1 MPSERTGHGDPART
15 VDLLWGAAARPDGR
29 RGPRPRLAAPAIVAA
44 AVELADSAGIAA
56 VTMRELARRLG
67 LASPNALYTYVPSK
81 AELLDLVVD
90 ACFATFELDSD
101 AVPPDIAAR
110 VRAIADA
117 NRALLRRH
125 PWLAEVATD
134 RPPLGPGQLRKYEL
148 ELGVLDGLGL
158 TDHEMDFT
166 LTLVTT
172 FVRSHVGSLAGAGS
186 DAEETAWWE
195 RAGPALARHADPAT
209 YPLGSR
215 VGSAVGGDQGRA
227 VDPDVAYDFGVERIA
242 VGVAALSDS

>member
-1 MPSERTGHGDPART
+1 MAPERTGHGDPART
-15 VDLLWGAAARPDGR
+15 VDLLWGSRRPDGR
-29 RGPRPRLAAPAIVAA
+29 RGPRPRLELPAIVAA

-56 VTMRELARRLG
+56 VTMRGLAGRLG

-81 AELLDLVVD
+81 AELVDLIVD
-90 ACFATFELDSD
+90 ACFATFALDRS
-101 AVPPDIAAR
+101 AVPAEIGPR
-110 VRAIADA
+110 VRVIADA

-148 ELGVLDGLGL
+148 ELGALDGLGL
-158 TDHEMDFT
+158 TDREMDFT

-172 FVRSHVGSLAGAGS
+172 FVSSHVGTLAGAASGA
-186 DAEETAWWE
+186 DELAWWE
-195 RAGPALARHADPAT
+195 QAGPALARHVDPAD

-227 VDPDVAYDFGVERIA
+227 VDPDTAYDFGVERIA
-242 VGVAALSDS
+242 AGVAALV

>member
-1 MPSERTGHGDPART
+1 MPTERTGRGDPART
-15 VDLLWGAAARPDGR
+15 VDLLWSGGARPDGR
-29 RGPRPRLAAPAIVAA
+29 RGPRPRLDVARIVAA
-44 AVELADSAGIAA
+44 AVELADSASIAA
-56 VTMRELARRLG
+56 VTMRRLAGRLD

-90 ACFATFELDSD
+90 ACFATFELAGDEL
-101 AVPPDIAAR
+101 PPDIGTR

-148 ELGVLDGLGL
+148 ELGALDGLGL
-158 TDHEMDFT
+158 TDQQMDST

-186 DAEETAWWE
+186 DADEAAWWE
-195 RAGPALARHADPAT
+195 QAGPALARHADPAA

-227 VDPDVAYDFGVERIA
+227 VDPETAYEFGVERIA
-242 VGVAALSDS
+242 AGVAALG

>member
-1 MPSERTGHGDPART
+1 
-15 VDLLWGAAARPDGR
+15 V
-29 RGPRPRLAAPAIVAA
+29 PAIVTA
-44 AVELADSAGIAA
+44 AVELADAAGIAA
-56 VTMRELARRLG
+56 VTMRGLAGRLG

-81 AELLDLVVD
+81 AELIDLVVD
-90 ACFATFELDSD
+90 ACFANFKLDAD
-101 AVPPDIAAR
+101 VPPDIAAR
-110 VRAIADA
+110 IRAIADA

-134 RPPLGPGQLRKYEL
+134 RPPLGPGQLSKYEL
-148 ELGVLDGLGL
+148 ELGALDGLGL
-158 TDHEMDFT
+158 SDHEMDYT

-186 DAEETAWWE
+186 DAEEAAWWE
-195 RAGPALARHADPAT
+195 QAGPALARHADPAD

-227 VDPDVAYDFGVERIA
+227 VEPDTAYVFGVERISA
-242 VGVAALSDS
+242 GVAALLGSV

>member
-1 MPSERTGHGDPART
+1 MQITERTGHGDPART
-15 VDLLWGAAARPDGR
+15 IDLLWGADARPVGR
-29 RGPRPRLAAPAIVAA
+29 RGPRPRLEVAAIVAA
-44 AVELADSAGIAA
+44 AVDLADSAGIAA
-56 VTMRELARRLG
+56 VTMRGLAARLG

-81 AELLDLVVD
+81 AELVDLIVD
-90 ACFATFELDSD
+90 ACFAAFALDGSTL
-101 AVPPDIAAR
+101 PPDIGTR

-117 NRALLRRH
+117 NRALLRLH

-148 ELGVLDGLGL
+148 ELGALDGLGL
-158 TDHEMDFT
+158 SDHEMDFT

-186 DAEETAWWE
+186 DADEAAWWE
-195 RAGPALARHADPAT
+195 QAGPALARHADPAK

-227 VDPDVAYDFGVERIA
+227 VDPDIAYDFGVERIA
-242 VGVAALSDS
+242 VGVGALI